1 MSRYGTDDWKNVID
15 KKTLWVGLGSL
26 MLIVLAVLATIWFGK
41 PASFRGTS
49 YGEPYPIAPSIELT
63 QANGQPFRLS
73 DQRGKIVLLFFG
85 YTSCPDVCPTTMAEM
100 KLVMDELGDA
110 SDSVQVVF
118 ISVDPERD
126 APEKIQKYAEHFNP
140 NFIGLTGSM
149 EDLQKIWKG
158 YGVYRAANQTNSA
171 LGYIVDHTARVTLV
185 DADGN
190 LRLSYGF
197 QTPVED
203 IVHDIKLLLR

>member
-1 MSRYGTDDWKNVID
+1 M
-15 KKTLWVGLGSL
+15 KKTLWVGLASL
-26 MLIVLAVLATIWFGK
+26 LLVTLAALAVYWFGA

-49 YGEPYPIAPSIELT
+49 YGEPYPAAPSIELT
-63 QANGQPFRLS
+63 RADGGTFRLS

-100 KLVMDELGDA
+100 KQVMDGLGDA
-110 SDSVQVVF
+110 ASSVQVVF
-118 ISVDPERD
+118 ISVDPDRD
-126 APEKIQKYAEHFNP
+126 TPEKIQQYAEHFHP
-140 NFIGLTGSM
+140 TFIGLTGSL
-149 EDLQKIWKG
+149 EELQPVWDA
-158 YGVYRAANQTNSA
+158 YGVYRAIKETNSA
-171 LGYIVDHTARVTLV
+171 FGYIVDHTARLTLV

-203 IVHDIKLLLR
+203 IVHDIKILLK

>member
-1 MSRYGTDDWKNVID
+1 MDKRILSVGFVSLLVVI
-15 KKTLWVGLGSL
+15 LAA
-26 MLIVLAVLATIWFGK
+26 LAVFWFGQ

-49 YGEPYPIAPSIELT
+49 YGQPYPPAPPFELT
-63 QANGQPFRLS
+63 RANGEIFRLA

-100 KLVMDELGDA
+100 KQVVDALGDRA
-110 SDSVQVVF
+110 DVVRVVF
-118 ISVDPERD
+118 ISVDPDRD
-126 APEKIQKYAEHFNP
+126 TPQKVQAYANHFNET
-140 NFIGLTGSM
+140 FIGLSGSM
-149 EDLQKIWKG
+149 EELQKIWHA
-158 YGVYRAANQTNSA
+158 YGIYRAVIQTDASA
-171 LGYIVDHTARVTLV
+171 LGYLVDHTARIMLI

-203 IVHDIKLLLR
+203 IVHDIKLLLK